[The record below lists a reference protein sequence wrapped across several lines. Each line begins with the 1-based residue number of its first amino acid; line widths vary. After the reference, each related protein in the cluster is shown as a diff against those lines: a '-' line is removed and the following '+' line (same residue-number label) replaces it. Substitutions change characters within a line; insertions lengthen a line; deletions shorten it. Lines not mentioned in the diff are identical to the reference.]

1 MALKAFGVWLVL
13 LASFPASAETLCV
26 VGAVYIEEG
35 QIVPPSKVVARNV
48 KNSAECPTGSVAY
61 VQHPDKRG
69 LSSSEIKRLRT
80 KSEEADGLKTN
91 N

>member
-1 MALKAFGVWLVL
+1 MALKALGVGLML

-26 VGAVYIEEG
+26 AGPVYIEEG
-35 QIVPPSKVVARNV
+35 QIVPPSKIVARNV
-48 KNSAECPTGSVAY
+48 KTPAECPKESVAY
-61 VQHPDKRG
+61 IQHSDKRG